1 MTLED
6 IVKRDLATLMWAKQ
20 TLEAELNEERAKRIK
35 AEKNLA
41 AAMAQIDELRANG
54 KSD

>member
-1 MTLED
+1 
-6 IVKRDLATLMWAKQ
+6 MWAKQ
-20 TLEAELNEERAKRIK
+20 QLEAEVHLERAKRDE